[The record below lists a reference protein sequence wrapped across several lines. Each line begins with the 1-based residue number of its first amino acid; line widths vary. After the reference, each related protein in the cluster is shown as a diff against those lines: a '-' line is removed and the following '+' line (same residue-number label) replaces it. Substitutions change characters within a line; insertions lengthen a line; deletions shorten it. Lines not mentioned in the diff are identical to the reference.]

1 MPVEALLE
9 FQGEPMKALIPVMA
23 LGLAA
28 CMADGAGPGAGR
40 GRIALAVSAQRPTA
54 SAGASVLAAG
64 DSTVITADSDTVF
77 IRSVDIVVRRIELKP
92 VEVAACESDS
102 TAMEHEGEH
111 HDSTAGDD
119 SAERDHEGCEE
130 IKAGPVLVSLPLGDT
145 AVEALVNVTAP
156 AGQYDKLE
164 FKIHAPRLPRDSSFL
179 AANPDFADVSIR
191 LTGTFSDHG
200 TRSDFTFESGLE
212 AEQEVRIDPPLS
224 VGADSVASV
233 TLRFDVSGWFTGAG
247 GAGLV
252 DPGSANAGGANEG
265 LVRENI
271 QRSINAFEDRDH
283 DGHDDGDSGDDHDG
297 GHGGDMRGGQ

>member
-1 MPVEALLE
+1 
-9 FQGEPMKALIPVMA
+9 MKALIPVMA
-23 LGLAA
+23 LGVAA

-102 TAMEHEGEH
+102 SAMEHEAEH

-119 SAERDHEGCEE
+119 STAERDREGCEE
-130 IKAGPVLVSLPLGDT
+130 IKAGPVLVPLPLGDT
-145 AVEALVNVTAP
+145 AVEALVSVTAP

-164 FKIHAPRLPRDSSFL
+164 FKIHAPRLPNDSTFL
-179 AANPDFADVSIR
+179 AGNPDFADVAIR
-191 LTGTFSDHG
+191 VTGTFSHHG
-200 TRSDFTFESGLE
+200 SRSDFTFESSLE
-212 AEQEVRIDPPLS
+212 AEQEVRIDPPLT

-233 TLRFDVSGWFTGAG
+233 TLRFDVSGWFAGAG

-252 DPGSANAGGANEG
+252 DPNSANTGGANEA

-297 GHGGDMRGGQ
+297 GHGGDSGGH

>member
-1 MPVEALLE
+1 
-9 FQGEPMKALIPVMA
+9 MKALIPVMA

-28 CMADGAGPGAGR
+28 CVADGAGPGAGR

-54 SAGASVLAAG
+54 SAGASVLANAG

-102 TAMEHEGEH
+102 SAMEHEGEH
-111 HDSTAGDD
+111 HDSTAGD
-119 SAERDHEGCEE
+119 STERDREGCEE

-156 AGQYDKLE
+156 SGQYDKLE
-164 FKIHAPRLPRDSSFL
+164 FKIHAPRLPNDSTFL
-179 AANPDFADVSIR
+179 TANPDFAGVSIR
-191 LTGTFSDHG
+191 MTGTFSHHG

-212 AEQEVRIDPPLS
+212 AEQEVRIDPPLA

-233 TLRFDVSGWFTGAG
+233 TLRFDVSGWFAGTG

-252 DPGSANAGGANEG
+252 DPGSANAGGVNEA

-283 DGHDDGDSGDDHDG
+283 DGHDDGDRRDDHDG
-297 GHGGDMRGGQ
+297 GHGGDMGGGR